1 MGELTTTYLGMLI
14 RAKSK
19 SKGIWSGAIE
29 NSEKRLASWK
39 SQYLS
44 SGGRLTLVNS
54 VLDSLPSYMMS
65 VFPAPASVTERFDAI
80 RKNFLW
86 KGSETRRNIT

>member
-1 MGELTTTYLGMLI
+1 MPLG
-14 RAKSK
+14 AQSK
-19 SKGIWSGAIE
+19 SKDIWSGVI
-29 NSEKRLASWK
+29 EKREKKLASWK

-65 VFPAPASVTERFDAI
+65 VFPAPASVTERLDAI
-80 RKNFLW
+80 RRNFLGREV
-86 KGSETRRNIT
+86 KTRRNIT